1 MERGATTRHEDV
13 RAASAWGAFAGDPPD
28 AAHRTSGSVNQ
39 WTADKERL
47 EHMDETTNETVPERV
62 ETRRRRKR
70 LGLLRDQRG
79 ASFSEYLVLIAI
91 FVIAGIAIWN
101 AFQTSVETKVDDT
114 RDQLEVMNPDE

>member
-1 MERGATTRHEDV
+1 
-13 RAASAWGAFAGDPPD
+13 
-28 AAHRTSGSVNQ
+28 
-39 WTADKERL
+39 
-47 EHMDETTNETVPERV
+47 V

-101 AFQTSVETKVDDT
+101 AFKTSVETKVDDT